1 MRRREFIAALGGSAA
16 WPLAARGQQTYRLGI
31 LSGRARQEPNFVAFF
46 DELPQFGVLEGQQ
59 LTVNSLGLKS
69 REDRFPALAVELV
82 ASGVDCILGAG
93 DAAIKAALVAT
104 RTIPILGISDDWSGL
119 GWFVPSQARRAT

>member
-59 LTVNSLGLKS
+59 LTVDSLGLKVGKIGFPHWRSNSS
-69 REDRFPALAVELV
+69 RLV
-82 ASGVDCILGAG
+82 LIASWAQ
-93 DAAIKAALVAT
+93 AT
-104 RTIPILGISDDWSGL
+104 QR
-119 GWFVPSQARRAT
+119 